1 MQRAEAAAL
10 SAVLD
15 RLGISLFMGRLG
27 DTDDDA
33 SLVLTAANDA
43 ARRMRPPDENVAA
56 AVTRAIRRG
65 EASEVA
71 APAPYRSW
79 VFPLDA
85 GCAAVAVDHLA
96 ERRALAQSVDFHE
109 QLLAAVEQ
117 VVVAT
122 DREGRVIYC
131 NDFLETTTGYSR
143 EEVIGRNPMTMVT
156 PGWVE
161 RAWQVLDSVLRGE
174 SWSGEVVARRKD
186 GTEYS
191 AFATVSPLHCEGEIA
206 GTVCVAMDMS
216 PFDEAQ
222 EAVRIVA
229 ARQHA
234 LLRAIPD
241 RIFTVGRDGAFV
253 NFRNAAPLA
262 DALPPAASVA
272 DLVPSDADPALLS
285 AVGRAFA
292 AGHVETVEYEAGE
305 DDGRRVFEARI
316 APIDGEEVV
325 AVIRDVTERRRQREM
340 VERAYAQLEQRV
352 SERTMELAQV
362 NAVLLEQI
370 AERERFEKEL
380 RESHRRLQVII
391 DASPSAIVELDREL
405 RILSWNP
412 AAERIFGWT
421 AEEAIGR
428 RHLTAPPDNFPEL
441 QLMFNALLR
450 GGSVT
455 GMEVPRRTKDGR
467 TIVVNVS
474 AAPLRDSGGRIG
486 GILFI
491 IAEVQ
496 PHDALSAQI
505 HELGRHLATLDS
517 VGLALSRSL
526 DVDEIV
532 AALRQGLAER
542 LGIDSG
548 AIYLPEDDGDT
559 LVLRS
564 GWGEAADG
572 LARLQVRATGAELAR
587 SAEALP
593 SIVAVPLPSKQ
604 RSGGVLVVQRTGD
617 EPFTREQVDVMRM
630 ISLDAAIA
638 IENASLFAELRAAN
652 ERLQSLSRRLLAV
665 QEEERRHIGRE
676 LHDQIGQMLTAL
688 KLMLHNVQDPEP
700 AVQQVIEEAGRLID
714 ELFGAT
720 RGLSLELRPPMLDDV
735 GLLAALLWH
744 VERYQQQTRIP
755 VEVRHTEFPRLSSEV
770 ETAAFRIAQEA
781 LTNVARHSGASSARV
796 LVWMANE
803 LLMIQ
808 IEDDGA
814 GFPVEQG
821 WQGKSGGLSGMRERA
836 TLLGGRLTVDSAP
849 GRGTTISVEIP
860 VQPGAA

>member
-1 MQRAEAAAL
+1 MGRAEAAAL

-15 RLGISLFMGRLG
+15 RLGISLFIGKLG
-27 DTDDDA
+27 DRGDDA
-33 SLVLTAANDA
+33 SLVLTAANNT
-43 ARRMRPPDENVAA
+43 ARRVQPPDENVAA
-56 AVTRAIRRG
+56 AVVRAIRRG
-65 EASEVA
+65 EPA
-71 APAPYRSW
+71 AIAVPAPYSGW
-79 VFPLDA
+79 AFPLDA
-85 GCAAVAVDHLA
+85 ARAAVAVDHFA
-96 ERRALAQSVDFHE
+96 ERSALAQSVDFHE

-131 NDFLETTTGYSR
+131 NDFLETTTGYRR
-143 EEVIGRNPMTMVT
+143 EEVIGRDAMAMVAS
-156 PGWVE
+156 GSLD
-161 RAWQVLDSVLRGE
+161 RARQLLDSVLRGE
-174 SWSGEVVARRKD
+174 SWSGEVMARRKD
-186 GTEYS
+186 GSEFRS
-191 AFATVSPLHCEGEIA
+191 FATLSPLHRDGELA
-206 GTVCVAMDMS
+206 GAVCVAMDIS

-222 EAVRIVA
+222 EAVRTLA

-234 LLRAIPD
+234 LLRAVPD
-241 RIFTVGRDGAFV
+241 RILTLRRDGAFV
-253 NFRNAAPLA
+253 DFRDVAPLA
-262 DALPPAASVA
+262 DAFPGTDNLADAVPPDAVA
-272 DLVPSDADPALLS
+272 ALLS
-285 AVGRAFA
+285 AVGRAFE
-292 AGHVETVEYEAGE
+292 AGHVETVDYEAGE
-305 DDGRRVFEARI
+305 DDGRRVFEARV

-325 AVIRDVTERRRQREM
+325 AVIRDITERRRQREM
-340 VERAYAQLEQRV
+340 LNRAYAELEQRV

-362 NAVLLEQI
+362 NMVLLEQI
-370 AERERFEKEL
+370 AARERFETEL

-391 DASPSAIVELDREL
+391 DASPSAIIELDTEL
-405 RILSWNP
+405 RIVTWNP

-428 RHLTAPPDNFPEL
+428 RHLTMPPADVPEM

-474 AAPLRDSGGRIG
+474 AAPLREGGGRIR

-491 IAEVQ
+491 VAEVQ

-505 HELGRHLATLDS
+505 HELGRHLSTLDS
-517 VGLALSRSL
+517 VALALARSL

-542 LGIDSG
+542 LGITSG
-548 AIYLPEDDGDT
+548 AIYLPEDDSDI

-572 LARLQVRATGAELAR
+572 LARLQMRATGAELAR
-587 SAEALP
+587 SAAALP

-604 RSGGVLVVQRTGD
+604 RTGGVLVVQRTEN
-617 EPFTREQVDVMRM
+617 EPFTRQQVDLLRM
-630 ISLDAAIA
+630 ISLEAGIA
-638 IENASLFAELRAAN
+638 IENARLFGELRAAN

-688 KLMLHNVQDPEP
+688 KLMLDSVQHPETSMK
-700 AVQQVIEEAGRLID
+700 QVIAQAHQLID
-714 ELFGAT
+714 ELFGAI
-720 RGLSLELRPPMLDDV
+720 RGLSLELRPPMLDDG
-735 GLLAALLWH
+735 GLAAALLWH
-744 VERYQQQTRIP
+744 VERYQRQTRIP
-755 VEVRHTEFPRLSSEV
+755 VEVRHTDVPRLSGEV

-781 LTNVARHSGASSARV
+781 LTNVARHSGATSARV
-796 LVWMANE
+796 LVWVANE
-803 LLMIQ
+803 LLLMQ

-814 GFPVEQG
+814 GFDVEAA
-821 WQGKSGGLSGMRERA
+821 WQQPSGGLSGMRERA
-836 TLLGGRLTVDSAP
+836 TLLGGRLTVDSSP
-849 GRGTTISVEIP
+849 GHPTTISVELP
-860 VQPGAA
+860 AHPRRT